1 MENKDFN
8 AGVSEKEYEE
18 RNVMLDED
26 EPISEDEIQD
36 TILEDSDMNAFQKFV
51 ARLDDKTFVLYQRVL
66 GILLGVLTGVALFWG
81 EINGNKEIS
90 NYSLI
95 VAVCFALLVP
105 NIVEKQAQRKINA
118 ARITMVITLC
128 IVLVAYFLYAG
139 IRTGFNFKA

>member
-8 AGVSEKEYEE
+8 TETSETEYDE

-26 EPISEDEIQD
+26 EPVSEAEIQD

-51 ARLDDKTFVLYQRVL
+51 ARLDDKTFLLYQR
-66 GILLGVLTGVALFWG
+66 LLGVLLGILTGVALFWG
-81 EINGNKEIS
+81 EISGNSELS

-95 VAVCFALLVP
+95 VAVCVALLLP
-105 NIVEKQAQRKINA
+105 NIIEKQAQRKITA
-118 ARITMVITLC
+118 ARVVMAITLC
-128 IVLVAYFLYAG
+128 VVLVAYFLYAG